1 MLFVENLK
9 IQISKQ
15 KKIKNTPNPNTK
27 INPVNILVFWWIGCQ
42 AFLFFFLKRFH
53 LFLITHKI

>member
-15 KKIKNTPNPNTK
+15 KEIKNTSNPNTK
-27 INPVNILVFWWIGCQ
+27 INPVNILVFWWIDSQ
-42 AFLFFFLKRFH
+42 AFLFFFFKTFS
-53 LFLITHKI
+53 FIFNYT